1 MDKMLNYFG
10 CVSLCTQWGVFCLFF
25 VFFVLHDLFDLFDIY
40 MHIRSVVFQA
50 LNCSQNGADL
60 YFSCLNASSVDG

>member
-10 CVSLCTQWGVFCLFF
+10 CVSLCTQWGVFWF
-25 VFFVLHDLFDLFDIY
+25 FFVLHDLFDLFDIY
-40 MHIRSVVFQA
+40 MRIRSVGFQA

>member
-10 CVSLCTQWGVFCLFF
+10 FVSLCTQWGVFFCF
-25 VFFVLHDLFDLFDIY
+25 FFVLHNLFDLFDIY

>member
-10 CVSLCTQWGVFCLFF
+10 CVSLCTQWGVFCF
-25 VFFVLHDLFDLFDIY
+25 FFVLHDLFDLFDIY
-40 MHIRSVVFQA
+40 MHIRSVAFQA

>member
-10 CVSLCTQWGVFCLFF
+10 FVSLCTQWGVFFCF
-25 VFFVLHDLFDLFDIY
+25 VFFVLHNLFDLFDIY